1 MKIGIEY
8 VAANALV
15 ELYETSKKNYVS
27 FEDLRN
33 YGIEIK
39 KVLKDNNIE
48 AVLLLSDYD
57 LIRFAHNYSN
67 LFTIKDENI
76 YINDGITCEIIR
88 EKIISYMKMDLL
100 LAMLNGKSLEAL
112 GIKMWEF

>member
-1 MKIGIEY
+1 MKVGIEY

-15 ELYETSKKNYVS
+15 ELYETSNKNYVS
-27 FEDLRN
+27 FEDLRK

-39 KVLKDNNIE
+39 KVLKDNNID

-67 LFTIKDENI
+67 LFEVVEDKIFMKETT
-76 YINDGITCEIIR
+76 TCAMIR
-88 EKIISYMKMDLL
+88 EQIISYMKMDLL
-100 LAMLNGKSLEAL
+100 LAMLDEKSLEAL
-112 GIKMWEF
+112 GI